1 MQSKTMGVLRAM
13 GDLFVGSGRVRLY
26 DRKPETRDAAPGL
39 ANQKSPGNRNVQE
52 LLHLEQ
58 GLKELRLSVPK
69 PIGSYD
75 GRTSLLSEA
84 SNNRRARL
92 SAVDSESIARLVRV
106 PG

>member
-1 MQSKTMGVLRAM
+1 MQSKTVGVLRAM

-58 GLKELRLSVPK
+58 GLSPEVAMMGEHHYLAKLRTTEEL
-69 PIGSYD
+69 D
-75 GRTSLLSEA
+75 
-84 SNNRRARL
+84 
-92 SAVDSESIARLVRV
+92 
-106 PG
+106 